1 MTGTADLVALR
12 LVADS
17 YALAVDLGD
26 GELFA
31 DQFTPG
37 GVLISPRGGFEGR
50 AALAGVPA
58 MMRGL
63 YDRTHHAVTGLVPR
77 FSGDRATAQ
86 TGTLARHFYRAPDG
100 VEYCYEMTVRYSDAF
115 IRTEDGWR
123 LARRELHLLGDAT
136 CPTGRRHTLPNPKES
151 RDG

>member
-1 MTGTADLVALR
+1 MTATADLVALR
-12 LVADS
+12 LVADR

-26 GELFA
+26 GDLFA
-31 DQFTPG
+31 DQFMPDG
-37 GVLISPRGGFEGR
+37 ILISPRGGFAGR

-77 FSGDRATAQ
+77 VEGDRATAY
-86 TGTLARHFYRAPDG
+86 TGTLARHFYRAGDG
-100 VEYCYEMTVRYSDAF
+100 VGYCYEMTVRYSDQF
-115 IRTEDGWR
+115 VRITDGWR

-136 CPTGRRHTLPNPKES
+136 WPAGRRHTQPNPVKEA
-151 RDG
+151 